1 MLRSGLDLRSALQ
14 TIRDQTTSLALARAL
29 RTMIAGVENG
39 QTLQASMQATRVF
52 PELVIQL
59 VGVGEATGNL
69 SHVLAALRSIW
80 LGDAHRST
88 QCA

>member
-1 MLRSGLDLRSALQ
+1 
-14 TIRDQTTSLALARAL
+14 
-29 RTMIAGVENG
+29 MIAGVENG

-69 SHVLAALRSIW
+69 SHVLARAAEHLARRRTSINTVRVASPIRV
-80 LGDAHRST
+80 LSPLPP
-88 QCA
+88 